1 MKKIISSLLCLVMML
16 SMVSLFSSC
25 ARSDGEPKVSKKTVE
40 VDLTEYMVVMATD
53 LTVNAKAQVNTF
65 IGDLKTV
72 TGLKIKSQNDAETV
86 SVSTDAKEILVGKT
100 FRTETD
106 KVLKSLGDC
115 GWGIR
120 VFDNKIVIVGTSS
133 FMTRAAL
140 AYFAQNYLAGAT
152 TVNKTLTVNEKVS
165 LAKVGTIELLAEVE
179 DGNGE
184 LYTDSP
190 FKVVYSDSVDDVDQ
204 PITVGFGGR
213 DPEPEGGEDVD
224 YTYLYCTDLVKLLR
238 KTTELGNSS
247 FKFSTDAAEENE
259 FEFLIGKVNREDYMA
274 ELRKLE
280 ANQYGVTIK
289 NGKVMVLA
297 WNDALL
303 AQSELLVQDLI
314 TESVIEDNKGNKT
327 YRIPAF
333 ASIVET
339 PINSY
344 HVDFPKPEGD
354 GIILDGTVDVSD
366 NSMEYIYSGSGV
378 NRDSFVAY
386 CEKLEDAGYTMLGKE
401 NQVKGSSFRQ
411 YLNNTTG
418 STLYVYHSAY
428 TYAGE
433 QGVTDVLPSL
443 RIVAST
449 TESVNL
455 PDSTMLNSNQSYEK
469 KTETMITSL
478 SFDYEWRSEKD
489 NSSRFGMSYIYTLED
504 GSFIVFDGGMSDASG
519 AWDGSNYIYNTLYD
533 LFYLVHGAAPSD
545 SNPMMIRAWII
556 THEHS
561 DHHGGFKKFMQTKV
575 NSTVKVE
582 RLLFNGASASETV
595 NVTNPDIRTIQG
607 FVKDMEAKYGTK
619 YIKVHTGQVFY
630 FINAKIEILYTH
642 EDAYPSKLEYFNN
655 TSTTCKITTSARGS
669 ADVVTGVWLGDL
681 ERVGSR
687 RMRAMWGDYLDS
699 DMGQIAHH
707 GVNGCEAALYD
718 LIRPTVVWF
727 PTSAARVKNMT
738 DSPTDKYWPYE
749 VDYHVCRE
757 IDSVKLIIAADKYET
772 TMVLTGGKLSEG
784 LVVYNLNSRDQK
796 QITEFT
802 DAHVITPGDIDS
814 GSGVIAK

>member
-1 MKKIISSLLCLVMML
+1 MKRIISIFLCIIMTF
-16 SMVSLFSSC
+16 SMVSLFASC
-25 ARSDGEPKVSKKTVE
+25 GKRDGEPKVSKKVID
-40 VDLTEYMVVMATD
+40 VDLTDYTVVMATD
-53 LTVNAKAQVNTF
+53 LTANARVQANLLIDELKA
-65 IGDLKTV
+65 V
-72 TGLKIKSQNDAETV
+72 TGLKVKTQNDAEKA
-86 SVSTDAKEILVGKT
+86 SVATETKEILIGKT

-120 VFDNKIVIVGTSS
+120 VFDNKIVIVGTTS

-140 AYFAQNYLAGAT
+140 SYFVQNYLTGKTAVSST
-152 TVNKTLTVNEKVS
+152 LSVNQKVS
-165 LAKVGTIELLAEVE
+165 LAKVDTIELLGEIE

-184 LYTDSP
+184 LYTDSM
-190 FKVVYSDSVDDVDQ
+190 FKVVYSDTVDDVDQ
-204 PITVGFGGR
+204 SGSFGGR
-213 DPEPEGGEDVD
+213 DPEPEGGEDYD
-224 YTYLYCTDLVKLLR
+224 YTYTYCEDLAQLLR
-238 KTTELGNSS
+238 KTTELGKGA
-247 FKFSTDAAEENE
+247 FKCISDAEAENE
-259 FEFLIGKVNREDYMA
+259 FEFLVGKVDREDYMA
-274 ELRKLE
+274 ELRRLE

-297 WNDALL
+297 WNDAVLE
-303 AQSELLVQDLI
+303 QSYMLVQDLI
-314 TESVIEDNKGNKT
+314 TECTVEDAKGNKS
-327 YRIPAF
+327 YRIP
-333 ASIVET
+333 STVSVVET
-339 PINSY
+339 STSFY

-354 GIILDGTVDVSD
+354 GIVLDGTVDVGT
-366 NSMEYIYSGSGV
+366 NSIEYIYSGSGV

-386 CEKLEDAGYTMLGKE
+386 CEKLEAEGYTMLGKE
-401 NQVKGSSFRQ
+401 NQACESSFRQ
-411 YLNNTTG
+411 YVNNTTG
-418 STLYVYHSAY
+418 SVLYVYHSAY
-428 TYAGE
+428 AYAAE

-449 TESVNL
+449 TEYVNL
-455 PDSTMLNSNQSYEK
+455 PDATMLNPNQSYEK

-478 SFDYEWRSEKD
+478 SFDYEWRGNDK
-489 NSSRFGMSYIYTLED
+489 SSRFGMSYIYTLED
-504 GSFIVFDGGMSDASG
+504 GSFIVFDGGMADASG
-519 AWDGSNYIYNTLYD
+519 AWDGSTYIYNTLYE
-533 LFYLVHGAAPSD
+533 LFNMVHGSAPSS
-545 SNPMMIRAWII
+545 SNPLTIRAWII

-575 NSTVKVE
+575 NSTVRVE

-607 FVKDMEAKYGTK
+607 FIDDMEAKYGTK

-630 FINAKIEILYTH
+630 LINAKIEILYTH

-655 TSTTCKITTSARGS
+655 TSTTCKITTSAKGTSDSVS
-669 ADVVTGVWLGDL
+669 AVWLGDL

-687 RMRAMWGDYLDS
+687 RMRAMWGSYLDS

-727 PTSAARVKNMT
+727 PTSAARVKMMT
-738 DSPTDKYWPYE
+738 DSPTDKYWAYE

-757 IDSVKLIIAADKYET
+757 IDSVKLIISADKFET

-784 LVVYNLNSRDQK
+784 LVVYNLNSRDQE
-796 QITEFT
+796 QMTEFT
-802 DAHVITPGDIDS
+802 EEHIITPGTIDS
-814 GSGVIAK
+814 GDGVIAK